1 MGPGTCPQLPP
12 TTWLADLSLIVVM
25 IFARPPDL
33 FPDCRLDCGSSA
45 PVGGPV
51 PGLSVLV
58 CRLWGQGRFADLSPD
73 CAQFARGRPGSR
85 TCPLLWFACP
95 SWRTCP
101 WFVGYGFQPRG
112 ADTQMTRPQAECAG
126 SPDLSPEGQ
135 SCPTTCRGRPGS
147 RTLSL
152 IVALSPKV
160 TRSSLRL
167 RPTGTKVSARRFN
180 PGTSVRI

>member
-1 MGPGTCPQLPP
+1 MSPRSSQSQDRCFRTWPLCRWSQLTQSPDLSSMGPGTCPQLPP

-147 RTLSL
+147 RTC
-152 IVALSPKV
+152 P
-160 TRSSLRL
+160 
-167 RPTGTKVSARRFN
+167 
-180 PGTSVRI
+180 